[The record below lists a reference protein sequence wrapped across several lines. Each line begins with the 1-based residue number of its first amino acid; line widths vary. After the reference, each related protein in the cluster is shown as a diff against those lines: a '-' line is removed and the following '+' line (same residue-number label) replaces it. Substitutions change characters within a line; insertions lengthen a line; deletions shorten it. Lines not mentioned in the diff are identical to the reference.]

1 MKSFDQGKAPEK
13 KGTCP
18 ACAADKVLKRGGLL
32 ICKSCGLSRSA
43 EPGFYEPGY
52 EGLDE
57 KDIYLSSKRRVFD
70 SLVGELR
77 RFIPSGGRLLDVGCA
92 SGELMRAA
100 AAAGWSCSGVEISA
114 PLAARAR
121 ADGFEVHHGT
131 LETFPAGRRFDAVV
145 LYEVLSQ
152 MNDPRG
158 ALDRA
163 FSLLRKGGMVFIRE
177 YNASF
182 QLRALSLS
190 GSLPLRLLGL
200 RPGVVHN
207 WNFTP
212 AAMRALL
219 ERSGFDSIEV
229 RNARPSSG
237 DPYGT
242 GGRLGPL
249 AVSAFK
255 KIYFALASLL
265 SALSGGRSLISSV
278 FEARARKPGSDS

>member
-1 MKSFDQGKAPEK
+1 MKRD
-13 KGTCP
+13 
-18 ACAADKVLKRGGLL
+18 GLL
-32 ICKSCGLSRSA
+32 VCRGCGMSRA
-43 EPGFYEPGY
+43 VEPVFHEPGY
-52 EGLDE
+52 EGLD
-57 KDIYLSSKRRVFD
+57 KRDIYLSSKRRVIN

-77 RFIPSGGRLLDVGCA
+77 RFIPSGGRLLDIGCA
-92 SGELMRAA
+92 SGELMKAA
-100 AAAGWSCSGVEISA
+100 RAAGWDCYGVEISGA
-114 PLAARAR
+114 LAERSRA
-121 ADGFEVHHGT
+121 AGFTVYNGAIEDYSGRTEV
-131 LETFPAGRRFDAVV
+131 DAVV
-145 LYEVLSQ
+145 FYEVLSQ

-177 YNASF
+177 FNASF
-182 QLRALSLS
+182 HLRALSLS

-212 AAMRALL
+212 AAMHALL

-249 AVSAFK
+249 AVSVFK
-255 KIYFALASLL
+255 KIHFTLASLV